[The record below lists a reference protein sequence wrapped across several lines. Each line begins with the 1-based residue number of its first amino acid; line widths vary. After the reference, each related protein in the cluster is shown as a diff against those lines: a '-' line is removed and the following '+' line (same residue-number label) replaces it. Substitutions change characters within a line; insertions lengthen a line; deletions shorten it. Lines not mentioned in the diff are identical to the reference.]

1 MLKIN
6 DNVVSALNEIAE
18 ARYGIGSTTIIT
30 TQLKKK
36 SLKSV
41 IDESPIR
48 DALSD
53 RLFRDC
59 DIEIT
64 LHGASWRGTSEEIHG
79 GNA

>member
-1 MLKIN
+1 MTPSIALTNSSQTI
-6 DNVVSALNEIAE
+6 VSPN
-18 ARYGIGSTTIIT
+18 
-30 TQLKKK
+30 
-36 SLKSV
+36 V